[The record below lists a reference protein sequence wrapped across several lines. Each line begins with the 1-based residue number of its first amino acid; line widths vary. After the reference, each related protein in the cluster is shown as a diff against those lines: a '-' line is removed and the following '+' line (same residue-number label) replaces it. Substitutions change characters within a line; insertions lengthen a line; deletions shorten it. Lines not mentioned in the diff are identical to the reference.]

1 MEMTKKK
8 KVDIHNI
15 VEVINKKLKTNI
27 SIGDSESLSIKRIET
42 GIPPFDQILGGGIPR
57 QSVTE
62 FYGYQSSGKTYI
74 AQRIIAHAQSQ
85 GLQCGF
91 VDAEWAFEPVWAER
105 IGINTE
111 ELIVSRPHT
120 GESALNILL
129 ALCESGLDLVVLDSI
144 AALLPTAEAEG
155 SMEDMQMGLHARLMN
170 KIFRKLPIA
179 MSATNPG
186 TAVIMINQIR
196 AGLGG
201 YITKEALP
209 GGKGQEFFSRIMVR
223 MAKGESIGDRGFYIK
238 MRTPKNKTFQPLK
251 ECLVPFYYDGQ
262 QNPTYELFT
271 TALDLGLI
279 ERRGATYTF
288 EDTKA
293 VGKDNFVLSMKDNKN
308 LYEEIQTLV
317 RSKA

>member
-1 MEMTKKK
+1 MTTKNKT
-8 KVDIHNI
+8 DIQDI
-15 VEVINKKLKTNI
+15 VKVINKKLKTDI
-27 SIGDSESLSIKRIET
+27 SIGDSESLGIKRIET
-42 GIPPFDQILGGGIPR
+42 GIPPFDQMLGGGIPR

-62 FYGYQSSGKTYI
+62 FFGYHGSGKTYI
-74 AQRIIAHAQSQ
+74 AQRIMAYAQSQ
-85 GLQCGF
+85 GLRCGF
-91 VDAEWAFEPVWAER
+91 VDAEWAFEPIWAET
-105 IGINTE
+105 IGLKTE

-120 GESALNILL
+120 GESALDILL

-179 MSATNPG
+179 MSATTPG

-238 MRTPKNKTFQPLK
+238 MRTPKNKTFKPLQ

-262 QNPTYELFT
+262 QNPTYELFS
-271 TALDLGLI
+271 TALDLGVI

-288 EDTKA
+288 NGIKA
-293 VGKDNFVLSMKDNKN
+293 IGKDNFVSSMKDNKD
-308 LYEEIQTLV
+308 LYEEIKTLV
-317 RSKA
+317 RSKV

>member
-1 MEMTKKK
+1 MATNNKA
-8 KVDIHNI
+8 DIQNI
-15 VEVINKKLKTNI
+15 VQVINKKLKTNI
-27 SIGDSESLSIKRIET
+27 SIGDSESLEVKRIET
-42 GIPPFDQILGGGIPR
+42 GIPPFDQILGGGVPR

-74 AQRIIAHAQSQ
+74 AQRIIAYAQSQ
-85 GLQCGF
+85 GLKCGF

-129 ALCESGLDLVVLDSI
+129 ALCEAGLDLVVLDSI

-179 MSATNPG
+179 MSSSTPG

-223 MAKGESIGDRGFYIK
+223 MSKSESIGDKGFYIK
-238 MRTPKNKTFQPLK
+238 MRTPKNKTFKPLQ

-262 QNPTYELFT
+262 QNPSYELFA
-271 TALDLGLI
+271 TALDLGI
-279 ERRGATYTF
+279 IVRKGATYTF
-288 EDTKA
+288 NGTKA
-293 VGKDNFVLSMKDNKN
+293 VGKDNFVSFMKDSED

-317 RSKA
+317 RSKV

>member
-238 MRTPKNKTFQPLK
+238 MRTYIRIIYHCP
-251 ECLVPFYYDGQ
+251 
-262 QNPTYELFT
+262 
-271 TALDLGLI
+271 
-279 ERRGATYTF
+279 
-288 EDTKA
+288 
-293 VGKDNFVLSMKDNKN
+293 
-308 LYEEIQTLV
+308 
-317 RSKA
+317 

>member
-1 MEMTKKK
+1 MATNNKA
-8 KVDIHNI
+8 DIQNI
-15 VEVINKKLKTNI
+15 VQVINKKLKTNI
-27 SIGDSESLSIKRIET
+27 SIGDSESLEVKRIET
-42 GIPPFDQILGGGIPR
+42 GIPPFDQILGGGVPR

-74 AQRIIAHAQSQ
+74 AQRIIAYAQSQ
-85 GLQCGF
+85 GLKCGF

-129 ALCESGLDLVVLDSI
+129 ARWEARLDLGALDSI

-170 KIFRKLPIA
+170 KIFRELPIA
-179 MSATNPG
+179 MSSSTPG

-196 AGLGG
+196 SGLGG

-223 MAKGESIGDRGFYIK
+223 MSKSESIGDKGFYIK
-238 MRTPKNKTFQPLK
+238 MRTPKNKTFKPLQ

-262 QNPTYELFT
+262 QNPSYELFA
-271 TALDLGLI
+271 TALDLGI
-279 ERRGATYTF
+279 IVRKGATYTF
-288 EDTKA
+288 NGTKA
-293 VGKDNFVLSMKDNKN
+293 VGKDNFVSFMKDSED

-317 RSKA
+317 RSKV

>member
-1 MEMTKKK
+1 VTTKKK
-8 KVDIHNI
+8 KTDIHNI

-27 SIGDSESLSIKRIET
+27 SIGDADSLAVKRIET

-91 VDAEWAFEPVWAER
+91 VDAEWAFEPTWAAN
-105 IGINTE
+105 IGIDTE
-111 ELIVSRPHT
+111 QLIVSRPHT
-120 GESALNILL
+120 GESALDILL
-129 ALCESGLDLVVLDSI
+129 ALCEAGLDLVVLDSI

-155 SMEDMQMGLHARLMN
+155 SMEDQQMGLHARLMN
-170 KIFRKLPIA
+170 KIFRKLPMA
-179 MSATNPG
+179 MAATNPG
-186 TAVIMINQIR
+186 TAVVMINQIR

-223 MAKGESIGDRGFYIK
+223 MSKSESIGDKGFYIK

-251 ECLVPFYYDGQ
+251 ECSVPFYYDGQ

-271 TALDLGLI
+271 TALDLEII

-288 EDTKA
+288 NGIKA
-293 VGKDNFVLSMKDNKN
+293 IGKDNFVSSMKGDQN
-308 LYEEIQTLV
+308 LYDDIQKMV
-317 RSKA
+317 RSKV

>member
-1 MEMTKKK
+1 MPANNKS
-8 KVDIHNI
+8 DIQNI
-15 VEVINKKLKTNI
+15 VKVINKQLKTNI
-27 SIGDSESLSIKRIET
+27 SIGNSESLEIQRIET
-42 GIPPFDQILGGGIPR
+42 GMPSMDQILGGGIPR

-62 FYGYQSSGKTYI
+62 FFGYQSSGKSYI

-85 GLQCGF
+85 GLKCGL
-91 VDAEWAFEPVWAER
+91 VDAEWAFEPVWAET
-105 IGINTE
+105 IGIDTE

-120 GESALNILL
+120 GESALDILL
-129 ALCESGLDLVVLDSI
+129 ALCTSGLDLVVLDSI

-179 MSATNPG
+179 MSDTLPG

-223 MAKGESIGDRGFYIK
+223 IAKGESIGDKGFYIK
-238 MRTPKNKTFQPLK
+238 MRTPKNKTYKPLQ
-251 ECLVPFYYDGQ
+251 ECLVPFYYDGA
-262 QNPTYELFT
+262 QNPSYELFT
-271 TALDLGLI
+271 TALDLGI
-279 ERRGATYTF
+279 VERRGATYTF
-288 EDTKA
+288 NGTKA
-293 VGKDNFVLSMKDNKN
+293 IGKDNFVSSMKDNKD

-317 RSKA
+317 RSKV